1 MKDHRL
7 LIPLKRMIG
16 GGYMLVASIGLG
28 VIGVII
34 FIGGYLIQKN
44 GNTSFIAGNNK
55 VFVPRNEVKLAK
67 RIAWIVMLFGFETM
81 LFPLLFHFIK
91 FIEGYHFV
99 ILAVLHILLV
109 FIFMILDQLNYPP
122 HS

>member
-1 MKDHRL
+1 MKNLRL

-34 FIGGYLIQKN
+34 IIGGYLIRQN

-55 VFVPRNEVKLAK
+55 VFVPRNEVKLAN
-67 RIAWIVMLFGFETM
+67 RIGWVVMLFGLEIM
-81 LFPLLFHFIK
+81 WFPLIFHFIK

-99 ILAVLHILLV
+99 IIAVLHLLLV
-109 FIFMILDQLNYPP
+109 FMFMILDQLKYPP

>member
-67 RIAWIVMLFGFETM
+67 RIGWVVMLFGFETM

-99 ILAVLHILLV
+99 ILAVLHLLLV

-122 HS
+122 YS

>member
-1 MKDHRL
+1 MKDLRL

-34 FIGGYLIQKN
+34 IIGGYLIRQN

-55 VFVPRNEVKLAK
+55 VFVPRNEVKLAN
-67 RIAWIVMLFGFETM
+67 RIGWVVMLFGLEIM
-81 LFPLLFHFIK
+81 WFPLIFHFIK

-99 ILAVLHILLV
+99 IIAVLHLLLV
-109 FIFMILDQLNYPP
+109 IMFMIMDQLNYPP